1 MCEYMAND
9 TNEKEIAFRLAQS
22 LAQSLMNELKTQSN
36 TGLKAGTDVR
46 PYAKRYNLLREK
58 VISLGIRDS
67 EIFLPELSPEIINS
81 RFAFS
86 KDDIERNVALF
97 DEVDVAIS
105 QMTGF
110 LNAVQ
115 KTSFR
120 ILTELEEFLFKNL
133 RKNVITYP
141 NEERDIQNIIAI
153 MLNSKGYSYQ
163 REKVRISYSSKEF
176 IPDFTFED
184 LSAVLEVKFC
194 KTDRKE
200 KDLVDEINADIL
212 AYATKYENLTFLVY
226 DMGII
231 RDMELFS
238 KDIEKNNPRIKVLIV
253 KQ

>member
-1 MCEYMAND
+1 
-9 TNEKEIAFRLAQS
+9 
-22 LAQSLMNELKTQSN
+22 MNEIKFQSN
-36 TGLKAGTDVR
+36 IGLKAGTDVR
-46 PYAKRYNLLREK
+46 PYAIRYNLLREK
-58 VISLGIRDS
+58 INSLGIKDS
-67 EIFLPELSPEIINS
+67 EVFLPELSPEMVNS
-81 RFAFS
+81 RFGLS
-86 KDDIERNVALF
+86 SNDIQRNIALF

-105 QMTGF
+105 QMVGF

-115 KTSFR
+115 KNSFR

-141 NEERDIQNIIAI
+141 NEEKDIQNVIAI

-163 REKVRISYSSKEF
+163 REKVRISYSAKEF

-184 LSAVLEVKFC
+184 LTAVLEVKFC
-194 KTDRKE
+194 KTDKKE

-226 DMGII
+226 DVGII
-231 RDMELFS
+231 RDTELFA
-238 KDIEKNNPRIKVLIV
+238 KDIEKNNPRIKVLII